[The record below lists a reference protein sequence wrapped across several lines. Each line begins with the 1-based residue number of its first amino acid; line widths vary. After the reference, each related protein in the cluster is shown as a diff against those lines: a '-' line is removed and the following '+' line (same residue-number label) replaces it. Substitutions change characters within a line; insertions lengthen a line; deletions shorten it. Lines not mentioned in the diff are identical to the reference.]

1 MTELKDYSQER
12 VLLGR
17 QEMVTVQVLTDLM
30 EGGSGNLYP
39 LNSSSQS
46 LYVRLW
52 MKGLCGPE

>member
-12 VLLGR
+12 VLPGR

-30 EGGSGNLYP
+30 EGRSGNLYP